1 MFNKPQGH
9 GFVTAVSIVVVCQKS
24 MCGSIA
30 ADTQHTEGTQ
40 WVMLIQ
46 VSKPY
51 VQQYS
56 DPHVR
61 NDQSGDYDGGN

>member
-40 WVMLIQ
+40 
-46 VSKPY
+46 
-51 VQQYS
+51 
-56 DPHVR
+56 
-61 NDQSGDYDGGN
+61 